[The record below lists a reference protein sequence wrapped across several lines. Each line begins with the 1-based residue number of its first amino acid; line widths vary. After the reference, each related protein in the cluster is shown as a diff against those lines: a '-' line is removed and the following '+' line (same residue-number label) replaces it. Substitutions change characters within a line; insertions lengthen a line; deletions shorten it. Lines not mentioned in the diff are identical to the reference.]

1 MVKNRGSERGWWRG
15 REGNRGEKK
24 EWEEER
30 QRQIKKN
37 RESKRERERK
47 RDKDRERERRRA
59 KIIKLKQGR
68 IGRKKRSRNQD
79 FRKLGYNY
87 FAKIVILIVTDFC
100 LYYLFVY
107 FYIRYFFDLLLYM
120 IVSLFRLLKK
130 WGEREWN
137 STISVYYFTAWTG

>member
-15 REGNRGEKK
+15 REGNRGKKK

-30 QRQIKKN
+30 QRK
-37 RESKRERERK
+37 
-47 RDKDRERERRRA
+47 KDRERVRHWESKRGREPKTERE
-59 KIIKLKQGR
+59 KEGVKLKQGR

-100 LYYLFVY
+100 LHYLFVY

-120 IVSLFRLLKK
+120 IVSLFRLLNK

>member
-1 MVKNRGSERGWWRG
+1 MREAGGEGG
-15 REGNRGEKK
+15 RVTEG
-24 EWEEER
+24 
-30 QRQIKKN
+30 
-37 RESKRERERK
+37 KRKSERK
-47 RDKDRERERRRA
+47 RDRERKTERERVRHWESKRGRETKTERERRRA
-59 KIIKLKQGR
+59 REIKLKQGR

-79 FRKLGYNY
+79 FRKLGYNN

-120 IVSLFRLLKK
+120 IFSLFRLLNK
-130 WGEREWN
+130 WCEREWN